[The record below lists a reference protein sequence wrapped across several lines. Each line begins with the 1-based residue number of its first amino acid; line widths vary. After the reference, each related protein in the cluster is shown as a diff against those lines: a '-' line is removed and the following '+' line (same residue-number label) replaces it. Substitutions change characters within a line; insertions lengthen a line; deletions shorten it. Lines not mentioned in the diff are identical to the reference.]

1 MVRVSPSIATTC
13 VGSSDTHRPPFFLQK
28 EVNTLYLHKI
38 LHEKKLD
45 LLMEIPPENLRYGA
59 QANHVNE
66 YIQFKITH
74 A

>member
-1 MVRVSPSIATTC
+1 MVRVPPSIATTC
-13 VGSSDTHRPPFFLQK
+13 VGNSDTHRPPSFTK
-28 EVNTLYLHKI
+28 RGKTLYVHKI
-38 LHEKKLD
+38 LHEKKLN

>member
-1 MVRVSPSIATTC
+1 MVRVPPSIATTC
-13 VGSSDTHRPPFFLQK
+13 VGNSDTHRAPFFLQK
-28 EVNTLYLHKI
+28 EVKTLYVHKI
-38 LHEKKLD
+38 FHEKKLN

>member
-1 MVRVSPSIATTC
+1 MVRVPQSIATTC
-13 VGSSDTHRPPFFLQK
+13 VWNSDTHRFL
-28 EVNTLYLHKI
+28 N
-38 LHEKKLD
+38 EKKLN

-66 YIQFKITH
+66 YIQFKNTH